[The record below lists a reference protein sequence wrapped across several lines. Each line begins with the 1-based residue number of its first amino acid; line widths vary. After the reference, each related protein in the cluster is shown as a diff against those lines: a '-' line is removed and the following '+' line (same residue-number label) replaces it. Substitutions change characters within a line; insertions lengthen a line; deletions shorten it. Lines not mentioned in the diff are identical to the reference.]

1 MVSSLPVGQTSY
13 GGPQRAPAGG
23 RSSFLTTEPG
33 APPMADSDLR
43 RLLAAQRASQ
53 AEAVSHARALV
64 PAAPAPVPQP
74 WSTHRGAFGR
84 QGIGAFVSSVG
95 TVGEYDIRH
104 VSEGRFT
111 EDTIANMHKAV
122 LQAKTDAKW
131 RQMMEDIRQLGRR
144 LGAIGWKDYAGEARW
159 FDNWYRRQH
168 PIDYV
173 RDPHQVELVNA
184 PILTYM
190 KGLGD
195 CDDSSTLWAASMG
208 SLGAA
213 HKFRTYRAD
222 PRRPDEWSHVV
233 SQVWIPGHGWV
244 NNDLTIKSAVPGF
257 EPSGFPY
264 KDWLEPKW

>member
-1 MVSSLPVGQTSY
+1 
-13 GGPQRAPAGG
+13 
-23 RSSFLTTEPG
+23 
-33 APPMADSDLR
+33 MADSDLR
-43 RLLAAQRASQ
+43 RLLAAQRSSQ
-53 AEAVSHARALV
+53 AAAISHSRALPSV
-64 PAAPAPVPQP
+64 AQAPTPTP
-74 WSTHRGAFGR
+74 WSTHRPAFAGLG
-84 QGIGAFVSSVG
+84 QVGIG
-95 TVGEYDIRH
+95 TYDIRH
-104 VSEGRFT
+104 VAEGRFT

-122 LQAKTDAKW
+122 LQAKTDSKW
-131 RQMMEDIRQLGRR
+131 RQMMEDIRQMGRR
-144 LGAIGWKDYAGEARW
+144 LGAVGWKDYAGEAQW
-159 FDNWYRRQH
+159 FNHWYRKQH

-233 SQVWIPGHGWV
+233 AQVWVPGHGWV
-244 NNDLTIKSAVPGF
+244 NNDLTIKNAFPGF
-257 EPSGFPY
+257 EPSGFSY